1 MENLLS
7 QLILEYYKTTK
18 KNTNIDQSL
27 LKYLSTLLSLSP
39 RIIPPD
45 TLSILSPITFPIPT
59 NSLSQI
65 EIQTFYFLLKISQ
78 FHPKKT
84 PKISTLNIKKIAL
97 GINTYRGEERIT
109 NINKYEKNTNN
120 NRPITNTNTNNNR
133 PITNTNTYALDAH
146 VIERASYYGKI
157 YKELKYHPRP
167 TTITHQYFYKA
178 IEDILQTY
186 ENIVLSYNNDQPIL
200 IFHTLMYVAYNR
212 LEALNQICQCYK
224 DNTEDSFSFLRYL
237 NINLLKGT
245 SYLYDSNDT
254 FYNRLISPFN
264 YKNMSEGVSYKYN
277 SNNTLLDRNKSL
289 KGVTYSC
296 NTNNTPLN
304 YSTINNTPQHTN
316 IYNNT
321 YTNNF
326 PPLNIILQKITLYT
340 SIRTNTLLSSWLYT
354 GTFIDPTSE
363 FFIKVNS
370 LENNTWHKFSINT
383 KKVPYFISP
392 HCINNILYIGRCI
405 NLIKEVSKNKN
416 YPTNRENNFNNIVD
430 ENIDNRFD
438 KNNFNIHNY
447 SNNYSN
453 IHSNNH
459 TTNTNNINILDS
471 DFEETIN
478 KILLQINRS
487 VWSEIFINSK
497 VLSFVYFLKDIFMFK
512 RSDFVQNLFEML
524 KEWNVDKYGVSYKRS
539 VGFILDTSLGVTF
552 GNECPFIKYMD
563 VCLLEQN
570 RGISRDVGI
579 NDKDKGVNDKGNK
592 QQGVSNSTDKQHPV
606 NYNNDKQQGVSNST
620 DKQQGVNNIY
630 NKQHPVNY
638 NTDKQQGVNNVSN
651 KQHPVNYNTDKQ
663 QGVSNSTDK
672 QYPVNNTLY
681 EQHPVINSTF
691 VDSDSLITNSV
702 NTTILENNNN
712 INNTPL
718 DNTWDYLT
726 LLCVIDFPL
735 NMIINKKTI
744 LRFSTIFK
752 FLWKVKKVERI
763 LGSLK
768 KRKLDKNS
776 LNRIHFYYC
785 FVQSFMFYC
794 CEEVISIEWSC
805 FLRLECFE
813 ENLYENKSKNC
824 RYTNVEGGGV
834 NDRGNLEE
842 GVNDRGSC
850 IKGVNYRDSAQQG
863 VSKNIDKQ
871 HPFNNSI
878 HQQHPFNDIYH
889 NPSINNSTLMNSR
902 LIESFKDGL
911 LDLTGKIIER
921 GYMTGRM
928 KEKLFLFFSELEAL
942 SVKVGRTG
950 QPFDDFG
957 VKKCLREFYIELGSR
972 VENTGLFIYKK
983 YL

>member
-109 NINKYEKNTNN
+109 NINKYEK
-120 NRPITNTNTNNNR
+120 NTNNNR

-254 FYNRLISPFN
+254 FYNRLISPFSC
-264 YKNMSEGVSYKYN
+264 KNMSEGVSYKYN
-277 SNNTLLDRNKSL
+277 SNNTLLDINKLL

-304 YSTINNTPQHTN
+304 YSTI
-316 IYNNT
+316 NNT

-453 IHSNNH
+453 IHSNKHTTNIHSNNH

-471 DFEETIN
+471 DFEENIN
-478 KILLQINRS
+478 KILLQINRR

-570 RGISRDVGI
+570 RRISSDVGI
-579 NDKDKGVNDKGNK
+579 NDKGNK
-592 QQGVSNSTDKQHPV
+592 QQGVSKST
-606 NYNNDKQQGVSNST
+606 DKQQGVSNST
-620 DKQQGVNNIY
+620 DKQQGVSNSI
-630 NKQHPVNY
+630 
-638 NTDKQQGVNNVSN
+638 DKQQGVNNIYN

-672 QYPVNNTLY
+672 QYPVNNTTY

>member
-1 MENLLS
+1 
-7 QLILEYYKTTK
+7 
-18 KNTNIDQSL
+18 
-27 LKYLSTLLSLSP
+27 
-39 RIIPPD
+39 
-45 TLSILSPITFPIPT
+45 
-59 NSLSQI
+59 
-65 EIQTFYFLLKISQ
+65 
-78 FHPKKT
+78 
-84 PKISTLNIKKIAL
+84 
-97 GINTYRGEERIT
+97 
-109 NINKYEKNTNN
+109 
-120 NRPITNTNTNNNR
+120 
-133 PITNTNTYALDAH
+133 
-146 VIERASYYGKI
+146 
-157 YKELKYHPRP
+157 
-167 TTITHQYFYKA
+167 
-178 IEDILQTY
+178 
-186 ENIVLSYNNDQPIL
+186 
-200 IFHTLMYVAYNR
+200 
-212 LEALNQICQCYK
+212 
-224 DNTEDSFSFLRYL
+224 
-237 NINLLKGT
+237 
-245 SYLYDSNDT
+245 
-254 FYNRLISPFN
+254 
-264 YKNMSEGVSYKYN
+264 
-277 SNNTLLDRNKSL
+277 
-289 KGVTYSC
+289 
-296 NTNNTPLN
+296 
-304 YSTINNTPQHTN
+304 
-316 IYNNT
+316 
-321 YTNNF
+321 
-326 PPLNIILQKITLYT
+326 
-340 SIRTNTLLSSWLYT
+340 
-354 GTFIDPTSE
+354 
-363 FFIKVNS
+363 
-370 LENNTWHKFSINT
+370 
-383 KKVPYFISP
+383 
-392 HCINNILYIGRCI
+392 
-405 NLIKEVSKNKN
+405 
-416 YPTNRENNFNNIVD
+416 
-430 ENIDNRFD
+430 
-438 KNNFNIHNY
+438 
-447 SNNYSN
+447 
-453 IHSNNH
+453 
-459 TTNTNNINILDS
+459 
-471 DFEETIN
+471 
-478 KILLQINRS
+478 
-487 VWSEIFINSK
+487 
-497 VLSFVYFLKDIFMFK
+497 
-512 RSDFVQNLFEML
+512 
-524 KEWNVDKYGVSYKRS
+524 
-539 VGFILDTSLGVTF
+539 
-552 GNECPFIKYMD
+552 
-563 VCLLEQN
+563 
-570 RGISRDVGI
+570 
-579 NDKDKGVNDKGNK
+579 
-592 QQGVSNSTDKQHPV
+592 
-606 NYNNDKQQGVSNST
+606 
-620 DKQQGVNNIY
+620 
-630 NKQHPVNY
+630 
-638 NTDKQQGVNNVSN
+638 
-651 KQHPVNYNTDKQ
+651 DKQ

-672 QYPVNNTLY
+672 QYPVNNTTY

-702 NTTILENNNN
+702 NTTLLENNNN